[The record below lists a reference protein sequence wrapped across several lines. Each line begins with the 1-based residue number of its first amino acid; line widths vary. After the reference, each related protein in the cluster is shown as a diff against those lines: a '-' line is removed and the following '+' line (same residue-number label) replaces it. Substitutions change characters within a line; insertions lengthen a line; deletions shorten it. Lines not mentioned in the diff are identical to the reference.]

1 MKTKNKISD
10 KVSLF
15 LLRAFIAIRYLHI
28 AKRNSLS
35 EIYSRYKGNCRKA
48 SQMTTYERAYYCSSV
63 PEVVRSYVYD
73 NLVKKKTVINDC
85 FSNVKLAIHPNN
97 EMSRIS
103 YVTKTYEEET
113 MNFLKKELGQNDV
126 VLDIGANNGYYSL
139 LCATIA
145 KKVIAFEPSPRD
157 FFRLKENKELN
168 KFDNLVIENFGL
180 SDNEKK
186 LEMLIANDYHSGQN
200 TLESKFV
207 YDISLKEKI
216 TIDLKPLDSYI
227 RKSNINKID
236 VIKIDVDGHEMNVL
250 RGAEFVFNKM
260 KPRAVIFEIVTE
272 WPEKKVD
279 IEKFFTNLGYEIFAI
294 DYDGKLNRVQTYS
307 SGNLVAYKKS

>member
-1 MKTKNKISD
+1 MKAKNKISE
-10 KVSLF
+10 KVSLL
-15 LLRAFIAIRYLHI
+15 LLRLFIAIRYLHI

-35 EIYSRYKGNCRKA
+35 EIYNRYKDNFRKV
-48 SQMTTYERAYYCSSV
+48 SQMTTYERAYYCSNIQ
-63 PEVVRSYVYD
+63 EVVRSYVYD
-73 NLVKKKTVINDC
+73 NLVRKKTVINDC

-113 MNFLKKELGQNDV
+113 MNFLKRELSQDDV

-139 LCATIA
+139 LCSTIA

-157 FFRLKENKELN
+157 FSRLKENKELN
-168 KFDNLVIENFGL
+168 KFDHLIIENFGL
-180 SDNEKK
+180 SDSEKK

-227 RKSNINKID
+227 KKANINKID

-250 RGAEFVFNKM
+250 RGAEFVFSKM
-260 KPRAVIFEIVTE
+260 KPRAIIFEIVTE
-272 WPEKKVD
+272 WPEKKAD
-279 IEKFFTNLGYEIFAI
+279 IEKFFTDLGYEIFAI
-294 DYDGKLNRVQTYS
+294 DYDGKLNHVQTYS